1 MSAPFATTA
10 TSLTLPIL
18 VAIGAGILI
27 GALLLGII
35 LGRRTGRRDLAQR
48 LISLGSRLGSGPSP
62 DERSIEDALSYLEQI
77 TGAATEAV
85 TETSAEA
92 IRLRRSFDALPEGV
106 VLCDESGLILF
117 RNEAATSMMT
127 GRGGDALVAQTVTEL
142 LAQAWKEETAH
153 RELDLFGPP
162 KRSFSVRA
170 EVIDDGRRSLG
181 VIAIIEDIS
190 ERKRLDEIRRDFIAN
205 VSHELKTPMGALV
218 LLSETLAAEKDRD
231 VANRLA
237 NRINTEAFRVTR
249 IIEDLLDLSRIET
262 NNDQPVDQV
271 SVNAVMHDAA
281 DRVRSAADH
290 AGITI
295 EVIDLNPPITVVAS
309 HRQLVS
315 ALHALIE
322 NAVAYSAKGST
333 VGISASLEQ
342 TVLAESEQ
350 ENPLKAESIE
360 DAWPLSSTPET
371 LQGEG
376 LAASVR
382 IEVKDSGI
390 GIPAPDLERIFERFY
405 RVDRGRSRDTGG
417 TGLGLAIVRHV
428 AANHGGNVEVI
439 SREGEGS
446 AFTLVIPHLEVE

>member
-1 MSAPFATTA
+1 MSAAFATTA
-10 TSLTLPIL
+10 SLSLPLLI
-18 VAIGAGILI
+18 AIGAGILI
-27 GALLLGII
+27 VALLLGLA

-106 VLCDESGLILF
+106 VLCDESGSILF
-117 RNEAATSMMT
+117 RNEAATTMMT
-127 GRGGDALVAQTVTEL
+127 GRGGDALVAQIVTDL
-142 LAQAWKEETAH
+142 LGQAWREETAQ
-153 RELDLFGPP
+153 RDLDLFGPP
-162 KRSFSVRA
+162 KRSLSVSA
-170 EVIDDGRRSLG
+170 QVIDDGRRSLG
-181 VIAIIEDIS
+181 VIEVIEDVS
-190 ERKRLDEIRRDFIAN
+190 ERKRLDDIRRDFIAN

-218 LLSETLAAEKDRD
+218 LLAETLAAEKDRD

-237 NRINTEAFRVTR
+237 NRIFTEAFRVTR
-249 IIEDLLDLSRIET
+249 IIDDLLDLSRIET

-271 SVNAVMHDAA
+271 SVNAVMHEAA
-281 DRVRSAADH
+281 DRVRSSADH

-295 EVIDLNPPITVVAS
+295 EVIDIEPARTMVAS
-309 HRQLVS
+309 HRQMVS
-315 ALHALIE
+315 ALHALSE
-322 NAVAYSAKGST
+322 NAVTYSPEGST
-333 VGISASLEQ
+333 VVISASVGRVETLEPAPEPE
-342 TVLAESEQ
+342 VPVIESLEGG
-350 ENPLKAESIE
+350 
-360 DAWPLSSTPET
+360 WPLSSTPEE
-371 LQGEG
+371 LQGHAMLETI
-376 LAASVR
+376 R
-382 IEVKDSGI
+382 IEVRDSGI

-439 SREGEGS
+439 SREGEGT
-446 AFTLVIPHLEVE
+446 AFTLVIPLHEAE